1 MLIVP
6 AVVGGSALGA
16 AVVSMFM
23 ARVRIPKQFRSFRAG
38 MKVSLSCVHA
48 SHMRCDDHL
57 HCPCACHD
65 AVIYAA
71 IATRW
76 EDALRPTAE
85 TNEF

>member
-1 MLIVP
+1 MMLVP
-6 AVVGGSALGA
+6 VFVGSLAASAAL
-16 AVVSMFM
+16 VSTIT
-23 ARVRIPKQFRSFRAG
+23 ARLRIPKQFRTLRAA

-48 SHMRCDDHL
+48 GHMHCDDHL

-76 EDALRPTAE
+76 EDAIRPAAE
-85 TNEF
+85 FNEF